1 MNPAT
6 LNITALPGVAVAER
20 KALPNCPGVYF
31 VIDGDVVMYIGRAVN
46 LRNRWKNHHRL
57 NQVRGARIVWL
68 AISDAALL
76 DGIEQACIAYFQP
89 ALNGSGVDYVDGEAV
104 RTFRVPDQT
113 WDALKDWA
121 RNEQRSAGA
130 QLRVILD
137 RAIAEYERERKQEK
151 SAA

>member
-1 MNPAT
+1 MT
-6 LNITALPGVAVAER
+6 VQ
-20 KALPNCPGVYF
+20 
-31 VIDGDVVMYIGRAVN
+31 D
-46 LRNRWKNHHRL
+46 
-57 NQVRGARIVWL
+57 
-68 AISDAALL
+68 L
-76 DGIEQACIAYFQP
+76 DP
-89 ALNGSGVDYVDGEAV
+89 V